1 VVFLCGIV
9 AYKGDNGAVPIVLAG
24 LKQLEYRGYDSWGI
38 ASLSNGKIACEK
50 SVGRIGQ
57 MENVK
62 LPDCGI
68 AIGHTR
74 WATHG
79 AVTEQNAHPHFDCNS
94 NIAIVH
100 NGIIENFAVL
110 KEQLLAKGHC
120 FKSETDSEVIAHL
133 IEEERKKSKDF
144 SGAVAKALSQLH
156 GSFAIAAIDA
166 RSKEIVGARKNSPLV
181 VGFGEQAFF
190 LASDVTAFLQHTN
203 KAAFLLDNEMV
214 LLNKG
219 ATFIDLGSGNPVQK
233 KVESIEW
240 RQDAASKGCFEH
252 FMLKEIFE
260 QPDKCRAT
268 MHGRLMQAG
277 IKLPELLPV
286 IEKAAQFNRIVFVG
300 CGTAFHAGMVAE
312 YIFEELCKIPVA
324 TQYASEF
331 RYRQPAIDEKTLV
344 IAISQS
350 GETADTLAAVREAR
364 ARKATVL
371 SIINVVGSTIARES
385 DFVFYINAGP
395 EIGVASTKAFTCQ
408 LAALSMIAI
417 AFAGKLKS
425 AEKSKLAELADSL
438 KKLPGQIEE
447 VLQESQKIEQIA
459 GRFFEKRNALFLG
472 RGVNYPIALEG
483 ALKLKEISYVH
494 AEAMP
499 AAEMKHGPIA
509 LIDKEMPVVFIA
521 VNDKSYEKILGNIEE
536 VKARHGKV
544 IAVAN
549 SGNSQLRQKV
559 DEIIFVPKTHELLQP
574 VLNIVPLQLF
584 AYFVA
589 RLRKCDIDKPRN
601 LAKSVTVE

>member
-1 VVFLCGIV
+1 MCGIV
-9 AYKGDNGAVPIVLAG
+9 AFKGDKGAVPIVLAG

-38 ASLSNGKIACEK
+38 ASLANGKIACKK

-57 MENVK
+57 IENVK
-62 LPDCGI
+62 LPESGT

-74 WATHG
+74 WASHG
-79 AVTEQNAHPHFDCNS
+79 AVTEQNAHPHFDCGG
-94 NIAIVH
+94 NIAVVH
-100 NGIIENFAVL
+100 NGIIENFSSL
-110 KEQLLAKGHC
+110 KEQLIAKGHC

-133 IEEERKKSKDF
+133 IEEEKGKGMQFGD
-144 SGAVAKALSQLH
+144 AVSSTLGQLN
-156 GSFAIAAIDA
+156 GSFAIAAIDSG
-166 RSKEIVGARKNSPLV
+166 SKEIVGARKNSPLV
-181 VGFGEQAFF
+181 VGFADNEFF
-190 LASDVTAFLQHTN
+190 LASDVTAFLQHTK

-214 LLNKG
+214 LLNKN
-219 ATFIDLGSGNPVQK
+219 ASFKNFLSNKPVRK
-233 KVESIEW
+233 KIESIEW
-240 RQDAASKGCFEH
+240 QRDAASKGCFEH

-260 QPDKCRAT
+260 QPACCRAT

-300 CGTAFHAGMVAE
+300 CGTAYHAGMVAE
-312 YIFEELCKIPVA
+312 YIFEELCKLPVV

-331 RYRQPAIDEKTLV
+331 RYRQPVIDEKTLV

-350 GETADTLAAVREAR
+350 GETADTLAAVREAK

-408 LAALSMIAI
+408 LAALAMIAI
-417 AFAGKLKS
+417 AFAQKLKS
-425 AEKSKLAELADSL
+425 AEKSRLAELADSL
-438 KKLPGQIEE
+438 LKLPGQIET
-447 VLQESQKIEQIA
+447 VLLEREQIEQIA
-459 GRFFEKRNALFLG
+459 TKYFEKRNALFLG

-509 LIDKEMPVVFIA
+509 LIDKEMPVVLIA
-521 VNDKSYEKILGNIEE
+521 PNDKSYEKILGNIEE

-544 IAVAN
+544 IAIAN
-549 SGNSQLRQKV
+549 SGNHQLQQKV
-559 DEIIFVPKTHELLQP
+559 DETIFVPKTHELLQP
-574 VLNIVPLQLF
+574 FLNVVPLQLF
-584 AYFVA
+584 AYFIA
-589 RLRKCDIDKPRN
+589 NLRGCDVDKPRH
-601 LAKSVTVE
+601 LAKCVSVE